1 MKYHGE
7 IFKLWK
13 EMDGNLH
20 AERGPGWHV
29 VSIARHGEATEGE
42 AAAGCLECF
51 RYLEIERNVPRRQC

>member
-1 MKYHGE
+1 
-7 IFKLWK
+7 
-13 EMDGNLH
+13 MDGNLH